1 MKVLFNFQEVNEAV
15 ENGLAVPGPE
25 ATKIQRTMFKEAK
38 KKDTKALFLLHQC
51 VDDTHFE
58 KIQNAITAKDAWDI
72 LTRSHSGGDKIKKVK
87 LQTLRR
93 QYELLQMEESDKVGD
108 YFTKVITITNQM
120 KGCGETVTDLMIIEK
135 IMRSLPQ
142 KFDYIV
148 VAIEESKDVSMMRI
162 EELQSSLEA
171 HEMRLMDRNPIKNS
185 EQALKAIHYKEKNKK
200 WKGKKSRPEND
211 WPDTSER
218 KVGQRK
224 FNKQKKF
231 DKRNVECYNCHN
243 TGHYSYE
250 CTAEKGKQ
258 RNFVDKEAFTTHED
272 HEVEPLT
279 LMVTDPAEDTHLE
292 SWYLDSGCSNHMTSH
307 KEWLTNFDSSRE
319 SKVKFADDNTLKVEG
334 AGDVVII
341 RNNGSKA
348 LISDVLF
355 VPGMKYNL
363 LSIGQLVQKGFTAIM
378 GNGQVEVLDTKKRI
392 ILRSKLTK
400 NRTFQVNIK
409 AANSQCLTAI
419 KTNEESWIWH
429 LRSPTKKLEG
439 KVPIEAWNG
448 QKPGVGHLKV
458 FGSLAY
464 KHVPDQRRTKLQD
477 KSEAMILIGYHP
489 TGAYKLYDP
498 LKDKVQI
505 SRDVIVLEHE
515 NWKEMTTS
523 LRKPI
528 P

>member
-1 MKVLFNFQEVNEAV
+1 MVGNNNNLPSMSLPVLTDKNWDRWNTQMKVLFNFQEVNEAV
-15 ENGLAVPGPE
+15 ENGLVVPGPKAIE
-25 ATKIQRTMFKEAK
+25 IQRTMFKEAK
-38 KKDTKALFLLHQC
+38 KKDNKALFLLHQC

-58 KIQNAITAKDAWDI
+58 KIHNAITTKDAWDI

-250 CTAEKGKQ
+250 CTTEKGKQ

-292 SWYLDSGCSNHMTSH
+292 SNDS
-307 KEWLTNFDSSRE
+307 
-319 SKVKFADDNTLKVEG
+319 TLKIEG

-348 LISDVLF
+348 LISDVIF

-363 LSIGQLVQKGFTAIM
+363 LSIGQLVQKGFTSIM

-409 AANSQCLTAI
+409 TANSQCLTAI
-419 KTNEESWIWH
+419 KTNEESWI
-429 LRSPTKKLEG
+429 
-439 KVPIEAWNG
+439 
-448 QKPGVGHLKV
+448 
-458 FGSLAY
+458 
-464 KHVPDQRRTKLQD
+464 
-477 KSEAMILIGYHP
+477 
-489 TGAYKLYDP
+489 
-498 LKDKVQI
+498 
-505 SRDVIVLEHE
+505 
-515 NWKEMTTS
+515 
-523 LRKPI
+523 
-528 P
+528 

>member
-1 MKVLFNFQEVNEAV
+1 
-15 ENGLAVPGPE
+15 
-25 ATKIQRTMFKEAK
+25 MFKEAK
-38 KKDTKALFLLHQC
+38 KKDNKALFLLHQC

-200 WKGKKSRPEND
+200 WKGKKSRPEHD
-211 WPDTSER
+211 WPDTSEK

-231 DKRNVECYNCHN
+231 DKRNVKCYNCHN
-243 TGHYSYE
+243 IGHYSYE

-258 RNFVDKEAFTTHED
+258 RNFVDKDAFTTHED

-319 SKVKFADDNTLKVEG
+319 SKV
-334 AGDVVII
+334 
-341 RNNGSKA
+341 
-348 LISDVLF
+348 
-355 VPGMKYNL
+355 
-363 LSIGQLVQKGFTAIM
+363 
-378 GNGQVEVLDTKKRI
+378 
-392 ILRSKLTK
+392 
-400 NRTFQVNIK
+400 
-409 AANSQCLTAI
+409 
-419 KTNEESWIWH
+419 
-429 LRSPTKKLEG
+429 
-439 KVPIEAWNG
+439 
-448 QKPGVGHLKV
+448 
-458 FGSLAY
+458 
-464 KHVPDQRRTKLQD
+464 
-477 KSEAMILIGYHP
+477 
-489 TGAYKLYDP
+489 
-498 LKDKVQI
+498 
-505 SRDVIVLEHE
+505 
-515 NWKEMTTS
+515 
-523 LRKPI
+523 
-528 P
+528 

>member
-1 MKVLFNFQEVNEAV
+1 MVGNNNNLPSMSLPVLTDKNWDRWNTQMKVLFNFQEVNEAV
-15 ENGLAVPGPE
+15 ENELVVPGPE
-25 ATKIQRTMFKEAK
+25 ATEIQRNMFKEAK
-38 KKDTKALFLLHQC
+38 KKDNKALFLLHQC

-93 QYELLQMEESDKVGD
+93 QYELIQVEENDKVGD

-162 EELQSSLEA
+162 EVLQSSLEA

-319 SKVKFADDNTLKVEG
+319 SKVKFADDSTLKVEG

-348 LISDVLF
+348 LIFDVLF

-400 NRTFQVNIK
+400 NRTFQ
-409 AANSQCLTAI
+409 
-419 KTNEESWIWH
+419 
-429 LRSPTKKLEG
+429 
-439 KVPIEAWNG
+439 
-448 QKPGVGHLKV
+448 
-458 FGSLAY
+458 
-464 KHVPDQRRTKLQD
+464 
-477 KSEAMILIGYHP
+477 KSEAFEYFLKYKALVERESGKKLKILRTDGGGEFTSNAFEQHCQQNGIRHEITAPYTPQHNGLAERRNR
-489 TGAYKLYDP
+489 T
-498 LKDKVQI
+498 
-505 SRDVIVLEHE
+505 IVD
-515 NWKEMTTS
+515 MARS
-523 LRKPI
+523 LIKGKILPQKF
-528 P
+528 